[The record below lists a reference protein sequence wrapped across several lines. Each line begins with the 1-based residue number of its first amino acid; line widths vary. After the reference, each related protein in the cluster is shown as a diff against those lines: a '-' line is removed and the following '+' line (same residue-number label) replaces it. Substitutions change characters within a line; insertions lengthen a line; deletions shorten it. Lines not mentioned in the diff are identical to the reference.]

1 MTFLKRNSD
10 AKFLV
15 VSDNQRCSLKS
26 PDKKS
31 ELVCTKHNARV
42 LIKTSVDIRLYYIL
56 ISESYLLEVYITVVN
71 RLHTVCH
78 LTYCM

>member
-15 VSDNQRCSLKS
+15 ISDNQRCSHKS

-31 ELVCTKHNARV
+31 DVCELAFNGNIGINNLVPVRST
-42 LIKTSVDIRLYYIL
+42 
-56 ISESYLLEVYITVVN
+56 LL
-71 RLHTVCH
+71 
-78 LTYCM
+78 